1 MVDLTE
7 EYRNVSK
14 GAGWRLDRS
23 RGRLRIMGRDA
34 GSFLHA
40 LVTADV
46 LAVPSGGGVYAA
58 YLSPLGRMISDMT
71 LYRRGDSWLADLPTG
86 LAVPLLARLD
96 ALIFTEDV
104 RVADVSDSTGL
115 VSVYGPEGADVVG
128 RAFAADAAAV
138 LGLPLRSTVDLGD
151 VMVARTDAA
160 AVPTFDLIMP
170 AEEVASVTA
179 RLSRA
184 GAIEMR
190 DETAEVF
197 RLEAGRPAFGVDMHA
212 ETIPLEAGLLERA
225 ISLTKGCYVGQE
237 VIIRVLHRGGGRVAK
252 RLMRLEAASADDAI
266 APGSVIVA
274 GDREVGRVTSAAW
287 SPSRGRAIALG
298 YVHRDAALEQHPILI
313 RTPHGDTG
321 AVIVGPAG

>member
-1 MVDLTE
+1 MADLSE

-23 RGRLRIMGRDA
+23 RGRLQIAGRDA

-58 YLSPLGRMISDMT
+58 YLTPQGRMISDLS
-71 LYRRGDSWLADLPTG
+71 LYRRDDSWLADLPPG
-86 LAVPLLARLD
+86 LAAPLLERLD
-96 ALIFTEDV
+96 GLIFSEDV
-104 RVADVSDSTGL
+104 RLTNVSDSTGL
-115 VSVYGPEGADVVG
+115 VSVVGAKAAEVVG
-128 RAFAADAAAV
+128 RAVGVDAAELAA
-138 LGLPLRSTVDLGD
+138 LPLLATSHRHD
-151 VMVARTDAA
+151 VTVARTDAA

-170 AEEVASVTA
+170 TGQVAAVTA
-179 RLSRA
+179 QLSRE

-197 RLEAGRPAFGVDMHA
+197 RIEAGRPAFGVDMDA
-212 ETIPLEAGLLERA
+212 DTIPLEAGLLERA

-252 RLMRLEAASADDAI
+252 RLMRLEAERADDSI
-266 APGSVIVA
+266 APGSAILA
-274 GDREVGRVTSAAW
+274 ADHDVGRVTSAAW
-287 SPSRGRAIALG
+287 SPSRGHAVALG
-298 YVHRDAALEQHPILI
+298 YVHRDAAVDGRPVRI
-313 RTPHGDTG
+313 RSDRGDAP

>member
-1 MVDLTE
+1 MADLSE
-7 EYRNVSK
+7 EYRTVST
-14 GAGWRLDRS
+14 GAGWRRDRA
-23 RGRLRIMGRDA
+23 RERLQIAGRDA

-58 YLSPLGRMISDMT
+58 YLTPLGRMICDMS
-71 LYRRGDSWLADLPTG
+71 LYRRGDSWLADLPPG
-86 LAVPLLARLD
+86 LAAPLLARLD

-104 RVADVSDSTGL
+104 RLADLSNSTGL
-115 VSVYGPEGADVVG
+115 VSVFGAEAAEVVG
-128 RAFAADAAAV
+128 RAFAVDAAPLIA
-138 LGLPLRSTVDLGD
+138 LPVRATVDVSD
-151 VMVARTDAA
+151 VTVARTDAA
-160 AVPTFDLIMP
+160 AVPTFDLVMP
-170 AEEVASVTA
+170 AGQVAAVTD

-212 ETIPLEAGLLERA
+212 DTIPLEAGLLERA

-252 RLMRLEAASADDAI
+252 RLMRLEAEHADGAI

-298 YVHRDAALEQHPILI
+298 FIHREAALERQPILI
-313 RTPHGDTG
+313 RTSHGDTQ
-321 AVIVGPAG
+321 AVVVGPAG

>member
-1 MVDLTE
+1 MADLSE
-7 EYRNVSK
+7 EYRNVSN
-14 GAGWRLDRS
+14 GAGWRRDRS
-23 RGRLRIMGRDA
+23 RGRLQIEGQDA

-58 YLSPLGRMISDMT
+58 YLTPLGRMISDMT
-71 LYRRGDSWLADLPTG
+71 LYRRGDSWLADLPPG
-86 LAVPLLARLD
+86 LAAPLLARLD

-104 RVADVSDSTGL
+104 RLADVSESTGL
-115 VSVYGPEGADVVG
+115 VSVFGPGAAEVIG
-128 RAFAADAAAV
+128 RALAADAATL
-138 LGLPLRSTVDLGD
+138 LGLPVRSTVDLSE
-151 VMVARTDAA
+151 VTVARTDAA

-170 AEEVASVTA
+170 AGQVAVVTA
-179 RLSRA
+179 RLSGA

-212 ETIPLEAGLLERA
+212 DTIPLEAGLLERA

-237 VIIRVLHRGGGRVAK
+237 VIVRVLHRGGGRVAK
-252 RLMRLEAASADDAI
+252 RLMRLEAVSAAEAI

-274 GDREVGRVTSAAW
+274 GDREAGRVTSAAW

-298 YVHRDAALEQHPILI
+298 YVHREAAVEGSPVLI
-313 RTPHGDTG
+313 RAPHGDTP

>member
-1 MVDLTE
+1 MADLSE
-7 EYRNVSK
+7 EYRNVST
-14 GAGWRLDRS
+14 GAGLRRDRS
-23 RGRLRIMGRDA
+23 RGRLQIAGRDA

-46 LAVPSGGGVYAA
+46 LAVPSGAGVYAA
-58 YLSPLGRMISDMT
+58 YLTPLGRMISDMT
-71 LYRRGDSWLADLPTG
+71 LYRRGDSWLADLPPG
-86 LAVPLLARLD
+86 LAAPLLARLD

-115 VSVYGPEGADVVG
+115 VSVFGAEAAEVVG
-128 RAFAADAAAV
+128 RAFAVDAAPLTALAV
-138 LGLPLRSTVDLGD
+138 RATVDLGD

-170 AEEVASVTA
+170 AGQAAAVTA

-184 GAIEMR
+184 GAVDMR

-197 RLEAGRPAFGVDMHA
+197 RLEAGRPAFGVDMDA
-212 ETIPLEAGLLERA
+212 DTIPLEAGLAERA

-252 RLMRLEAASADDAI
+252 RLMRLEADSGDTAI
-266 APGSVIVA
+266 APGSAIVA
-274 GDREVGRVTSAAW
+274 ADREVGRVTSAAW
-287 SPSRGRAIALG
+287 SPSLGRAIALG
-298 YVHRDAALEQHPILI
+298 YVHRDAAIARQPVLI
-313 RTPHGDTG
+313 RTPAGDTN

>member
-1 MVDLTE
+1 MTDLSE

-23 RGRLRIMGRDA
+23 RGRLEITGRDSA
-34 GSFLHA
+34 SFLHA

-58 YLSPLGRMISDMT
+58 YLTPLGRMISDLT
-71 LYRRGDSWLADLPTG
+71 LYRRGDSWLADLPPG
-86 LAVPLLARLD
+86 LASPILARLD

-104 RVADVSDSTGL
+104 RLADVSDSTAL
-115 VSVYGPEGADVVG
+115 VSVFGPEAAEVVG
-128 RAFAADAAAV
+128 RALGADAAAV
-138 LGLPLRSTVDLGD
+138 LGLPVRSTVDFTD
-151 VMVARTDAA
+151 VTVARTDAA

-170 AEEVASVTA
+170 AGQVATVTA
-179 RLSRA
+179 RLSGA

-197 RLEAGRPAFGVDMHA
+197 RLEAGRPAFGVDMDA

-252 RLMRLEAASADDAI
+252 RLMRLEAASAEDAI

-298 YVHRDAALEQHPILI
+298 YVHRDAALERHPVLI
-313 RTPHGDTG
+313 RTPHGDTS
-321 AVIVGPAG
+321 AVIVGPGG

>member
-1 MVDLTE
+1 MADLTE

-14 GAGWRLDRS
+14 GAGWRRDRS
-23 RGRLRIMGRDA
+23 RGRLQIMGRDA

-58 YLSPLGRMISDMT
+58 YLTPLGRMISDMT
-71 LYRRGDSWLADLPTG
+71 LYRRGESWLVDLPPG
-86 LAVPLLARLD
+86 LAAALLARLD

-104 RVADVSDSTGL
+104 RVADVTDSTGL
-115 VSVYGPEGADVVG
+115 VSVFGPEAAEVIG
-128 RAFAADAAAV
+128 RALAADAAV
-138 LGLPLRSTVDLGD
+138 LLGLAVHSTVDLSD
-151 VMVARTDAA
+151 VTIARTDAA
-160 AVPTFDLIMP
+160 TVPAFDLIMP
-170 AEEVASVTA
+170 AAQMATLTA
-179 RLSRA
+179 RLHGA
-184 GAIEMR
+184 GAIEIG
-190 DETAEVF
+190 DETVEVF
-197 RLEAGRPAFGVDMHA
+197 RLEAGRPAFGVDMDA
-212 ETIPLEAGLLERA
+212 DTIPLEAGLLDRA

-274 GDREVGRVTSAAW
+274 GDREVGRITSAAW

-298 YVHRDAALEQHPILI
+298 YVHRDAALERHPVLI
-313 RTPHGDTG
+313 RTPHGETS